1 MTKIHF
7 RLFALAL
14 LAILTLGQSHTA
26 VAQTNL
32 LNNPSFEEPYVNG
45 AAQGWGRWHE
55 DSGEKKDC
63 NTLRYVVQ
71 PSWGSEFN
79 TALILDGSR
88 SQQVGNQFDTWRGGV
103 VQDVTNLTPGTTYRF
118 SVWGWARATNE
129 QYPAPSDTSV
139 NIRVRVGIDPT
150 GGGNWSSPS
159 IVWGNAVSPHDNW
172 QQAVVETAATG
183 NKISVFV
190 EADFSGPNQCR
201 AHLDSWFDKAELIA
215 VNAAPAPTNTPV
227 PQPAAPQPPAPQPT
241 AVPPTAVPEPTAE
254 PTATTEPSPTPIPPT
269 ETPAGGSICVNA
281 FGDNNG
287 NGLNDPTEGYMA
299 GVRFVV
305 AQGNTLMGEGVSSGT
320 PDPVCF
326 DGLPVGPYQVGVTL
340 PNTLEPTTA
349 TNITVNA
356 SQGQTLGLE
365 FGTRVRGSQP
375 PATEIAQGGDTGDTT
390 GVDDPATSPT
400 DETETGA
407 TDDDATSS
415 ESGGLPTWAIVAI
428 VVGGIAFLALFG
440 LIIYLI
446 TLLRKQ

>member
-1 MTKIHF
+1 MTKIRF

-14 LAILTLGQSHTA
+14 LAILMLGQPHTA
-26 VAQTNL
+26 VGQTNL

-63 NTLRYVVQ
+63 NTQRYVVQ
-71 PSWGSEFN
+71 PMWGPEFN
-79 TALILDGSR
+79 TALILDGAR

-103 VQDVTNLTPGTTYRF
+103 VQDVTNLTAGTTYRF
-118 SVWGWARATNE
+118 SVWSWARGTNN

-139 NIRVRVGIDPT
+139 NIRVRVGIDPN
-150 GGGNWSSPS
+150 GGGNWTSPS
-159 IVWGNAVSPHDNW
+159 IVWGNAISPHDNW
-172 QQAVVETAATG
+172 QQAVVETAVTG
-183 NKISVFV
+183 DRISVFV

-215 VNAAPAPTNTPV
+215 VNTAPPPTNTPV
-227 PQPAAPQPPAPQPT
+227 PAAPQPPAPQPPAVQPT
-241 AVPPTAVPEPTAE
+241 AVPPTAVPD
-254 PTATTEPSPTPIPPT
+254 PTATTQPSPTPIPPT
-269 ETPAGGSICVNA
+269 PTPAGGSLCVNS
-281 FGDNNG
+281 FGDTNG
-287 NGLNDPTEGYMA
+287 NGLNDLDEGYMA
-299 GVRFVV
+299 GVRIAV
-305 AQGNTLMGEGVSSGT
+305 AQGNTLVGEGVSSGT

-326 DGLPVGPYQVGVTL
+326 DGLPAGPYQVGVTL

-349 TNITVNA
+349 TNITVNV

-375 PATEIAQGGDTGDTT
+375 PATEIAQGDATGDN
-390 GVDDPATSPT
+390 GDPTSPT
-400 DETETGA
+400 DDTDV
-407 TDDDATSS
+407 TDDAVSS
-415 ESGGLPTWAIVAI
+415 DNDDSSGLPTWATIAI
-428 VVGGIAFLALFG
+428 VVGSIAFLALFG